1 MTKSK
6 KPPGYHSPIGAS
18 SMHRWGNCPGSVKLS
33 EGIKSVSSA
42 YAEEGTRAHEVA
54 ASVLMHKFKNG
65 TKIITD
71 ASVAE
76 AVDVYICTIEK
87 DTAGVFG
94 FKISIEEWCDLSH
107 IHPLLGGTADCII
120 HYPKQKLLRV
130 YDYKHGAGVSVEVE
144 QNEQLMY
151 YALGALLETK
161 AACEQVEIVIVQPR
175 CDHPDGVVRRW
186 RFDTLELLDFAA
198 DLRDK
203 AEATTKKG
211 APLKAGDWCRWCPA
225 AGICPELNKKALA
238 LAKTEFSP
246 TLSYDPKKLSTV
258 LSWLPVLEGW
268 IKSTREFAYGEALHG
283 RCPPG
288 YKLVQ
293 KRATRKWRDEALVSK
308 ALSQNF
314 QESIIRD
321 CFTEPEL
328 KSPAQLEKVIGKTE
342 HAKKF
347 IEEFSIAESS
357 GTALAEESDKR
368 PPLKLDAKSEFTAF
382 EPTFKNLGET
392 KQVVEEIDW

>member
-1 MTKSK
+1 MTLSTK
-6 KPPGYHSPIGAS
+6 KPEGYHSPIGAS
-18 SMHRWGNCPGSVKLS
+18 SMHRWGNCPGSIKLS
-33 EGIKSVSSA
+33 KGLKSISSA
-42 YAEEGTRAHEVA
+42 YADEGTKAHEA
-54 ASVLMHKFKNG
+54 AAAMLNFEYKSDFKYTLPDELKQSVGL
-65 TKIITD
+65 
-71 ASVAE
+71 
-76 AVDVYICTIEK
+76 YIETIGR

-94 FKISIEEWCDLSH
+94 FKIFIEQWCDLSR
-107 IHPLLGGTADCII
+107 IHKDLGGTADCII
-120 HYPKQKLLRV
+120 HYPKEKLLRV

-161 AACEQVEIVIVQPR
+161 ATCKEVEIVIVQPR

-186 RFDTLELLDFAA
+186 RFDTIELLDFAA
-198 DLRDK
+198 DLKDK
-203 AEATTKKG
+203 AQATTNPN
-211 APLKAGDWCRWCPA
+211 APLKPGDWCRWCPA
-225 AGICPELNKKALA
+225 AGICPELNQKALA

-246 TLSYDPKKLSTV
+246 ALSYDPNKLSQI

-328 KSPAQLEKVIGKTE
+328 KSPAQLEKVIGKTD

-347 IEEFSIAESS
+347 LEEHTVSESS

-368 PPLKLDAKSEFTAF
+368 PPLKLDAKSEFTALAG
-382 EPTFKNLGET
+382 T
-392 KQVVEEIDW
+392 EEIDW